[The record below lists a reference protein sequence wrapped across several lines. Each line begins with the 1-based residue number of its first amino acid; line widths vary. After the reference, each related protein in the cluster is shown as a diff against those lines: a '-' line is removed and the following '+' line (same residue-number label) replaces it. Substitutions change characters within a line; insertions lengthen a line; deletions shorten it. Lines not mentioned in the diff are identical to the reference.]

1 MDAKD
6 DPSSDAETDK
16 QETKKADEQLFLIR
30 KTLSRLMHKFG
41 EELDA
46 TSYQTCLFNVFPTY
60 VLHMNLLNTLPI
72 IPP

>member
-41 EELDA
+41 D
-46 TSYQTCLFNVFPTY
+46 
-60 VLHMNLLNTLPI
+60 
-72 IPP
+72 